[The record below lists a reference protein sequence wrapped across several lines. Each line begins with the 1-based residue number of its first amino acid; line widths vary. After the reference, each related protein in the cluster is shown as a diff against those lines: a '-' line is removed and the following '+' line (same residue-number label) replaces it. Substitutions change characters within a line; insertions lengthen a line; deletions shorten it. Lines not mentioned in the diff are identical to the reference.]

1 MENRPECAAQQQKN
15 VSARTRNCGERS
27 ACATDMPPPESMAPS
42 ASGWSELAIS
52 GGRLT
57 SSAAGINSA
66 QAMIPTVIMAV
77 RQS

>member
-1 MENRPECAAQQQKN
+1 MAA
-15 VSARTRNCGERS
+15 
-27 ACATDMPPPESMAPS
+27 PESTAPS
-42 ASGWSELAIS
+42 ASGWPELAVS